1 MDKDIMVSIVC
12 NTYNHEAYIEKALKG
27 FVEQKTQYKFEVLLH
42 DDASTDNTVKIIQK
56 YEKLYPDLIKPIY
69 QKYNQYSVD
78 PNRIVEIQWPRI
90 TGKYVA
96 FCEGDDYWID
106 CYKLQKQVDY
116 WIDDLKLEKQIRCL
130 ESNPYVDFC
139 VHATEIRQNNKTVGI
154 IAPKNESC
162 IISCEDML
170 KGKGGYIATN
180 SWLMR
185 SNLLENLPEFMRET
199 PYDYAYQVYA
209 SLRGGAAYID
219 DVMSVYN
226 YMNNHGLKK
235 GK

>member
-106 CYKLQKQVDY
+106 CYKPFAKAILDKAEELCSGGELSQKV
-116 WIDDLKLEKQIRCL
+116 ID
-130 ESNPYVDFC
+130 
-139 VHATEIRQNNKTVGI
+139 A
-154 IAPKNESC
+154 
-162 IISCEDML
+162 
-170 KGKGGYIATN
+170 
-180 SWLMR
+180 
-185 SNLLENLPEFMRET
+185 
-199 PYDYAYQVYA
+199 
-209 SLRGGAAYID
+209 LRAAYD
-219 DVMSVYN
+219 KFDVIFSEKVDEACLI
-226 YMNNHGLKK
+226 HGDLNIANIILSWKSR
-235 GK
+235 